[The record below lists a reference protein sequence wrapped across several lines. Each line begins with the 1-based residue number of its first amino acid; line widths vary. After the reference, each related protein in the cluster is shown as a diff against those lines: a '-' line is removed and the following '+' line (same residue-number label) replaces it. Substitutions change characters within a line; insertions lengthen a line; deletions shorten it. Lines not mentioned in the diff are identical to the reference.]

1 MTIRMWRWLIFTAV
15 VAPCIGIASG
25 APPAPDR
32 KSGGEDPS
40 VERARLQAK
49 LLKLLETMSP
59 PPSGSPY
66 PAAPAPGSGKLPPK
80 YEGSSGGAS
89 KGSVDPIRE
98 ATNYFRDNDFEGA
111 RRTFQLIDPATLG
124 AEDRAYVRYMLA
136 CSYRRLGRFTEATDY
151 YREVA
156 NSTAD
161 EFLANCAIWQL
172 SLIKADQELQVQLEQ
187 LRSRAKNK

>member
-1 MTIRMWRWLIFTAV
+1 MTVRVWRWLIFTAV
-15 VAPCIGIASG
+15 VAPCFGIASG

-49 LLKLLETMSP
+49 LLKMLETMSP
-59 PPSGSPY
+59 PPTSY
-66 PAAPAPGSGKLPPK
+66 PPAPAPGAAKGPTKT
-80 YEGSSGGAS
+80 ETGSGGS
-89 KGSVDPIRE
+89 KSIDPIRE

-136 CSYRRLGRFTEATDY
+136 CSCRRMGKITEATDY

-161 EFLANCAIWQL
+161 EFLANCAVWQL
-172 SLIKADQELQVQLEQ
+172 SLIKADQELQAQLEQ